1 MKLWIASAFFTC
13 TVTMADVHI
22 DYSGPISVGDPI
34 VFIRDRIVPDDY
46 VKLEAGL
53 RNRMR
58 NRGIGL
64 FRIAYLDSAGGDV
77 ETAIKISDLLKKYYY
92 EAVVRK
98 TAKCLSSC
106 AIILGSS
113 ANRSIQPGGV
123 VGVHRIYSDGGTE
136 SAARTAKDFEKLGNI
151 VRSRFQ
157 DVGVSPDLW
166 DVMLKTPPE
175 DIRVLSEQEISKYG
189 LRGSSAA
196 YQDVEDSSFAEY
208 LGINK
213 EELYRRKAMASDCK
227 IASGYRVVSFQ
238 DSINEIEKNMRIG
251 DLCDSKSGISRS
263 R

>member
-1 MKLWIASAFFTC
+1 
-13 TVTMADVHI
+13 MAGVQI
-22 DYSGPISVGDPI
+22 DYGGPISLGDPI

-77 ETAIKISDLLKKYYY
+77 DTAIKMGDLLKEYYY

-106 AIILGSS
+106 VIILGSS

-123 VGVHRIYSDGGTE
+123 VGVHRIYSSGGTE
-136 SAARTAKDFEKLGNI
+136 SAARTTKDFEKFGNL

-196 YQDVEDSSFAEY
+196 YHDVEDSSFAED

-213 EELYRRKAMASDCK
+213 EELYRRRVMANDCRK
-227 IASGYRVVSFQ
+227 ASGYREVSLR
-238 DSINEIEKNMRIG
+238 DSVSEIEKNIRIS
-251 DLCDSKSGISRS
+251 DVCDSKSGISRS